1 MSHKIVATDNA
12 PKAVGPYSQ
21 GCIAGNLLFIS
32 GQLPID
38 PATNAMVSG
47 DIKSATR
54 QCLKNVLAVAEAAG
68 KSAHLVKVN
77 IYLVDI
83 SQFALVNEAYAEF
96 FPSEPPARACIEA
109 RRLPKDA
116 PIEIEAIAYIA

>member
-68 KSAHLVKVN
+68 KSAHL
-77 IYLVDI
+77 DI